1 MVPMS
6 SEAALY
12 NPLKAM
18 VSNGLRGLPVVDDGG
33 LKGIPVAMD
42 VVRFLGFGRAFE
54 CVKSDD
60 VETP

>member
-1 MVPMS
+1 MVATS
-6 SEAALY
+6 SEAALCD
-12 NPLKAM
+12 PLKAM

-33 LKGIPVAMD
+33 LKEIPVAMD

-60 VETP
+60 DETP

>member
-1 MVPMS
+1 M
-6 SEAALY
+6 EAVLCD
-12 NPLKAM
+12 PLKSM
-18 VSNGLRGLPVVDDGG
+18 VSNGLRGLSVVDDGG
-33 LKGIPVAMD
+33 LKGISVAMD